1 MRKFALTGAA
11 ALAAIIAA
19 PALADHHGGGGKDW
33 TFGDGVTDERWS
45 LISTDYALCD
55 AGLNQSPIDL
65 GSPNARADIDLHTMF
80 GPANGTMAL
89 GQEKVQVDFA
99 SGQGLGMHS
108 GQMMFNLLQVHFHT
122 PSEHAID
129 GMRYPLVAHFV
140 HATDDGK
147 LGVLGVM
154 FKEGAENP
162 GLAQILT
169 AHGGG
174 SGTPVAF
181 DITDMLPDDISVYRY
196 MGSLTTPPCS
206 EGVNWHVADEAV
218 EASAAQIAALRAGLG
233 GDTARSLQPQG
244 SRLVVAPKD

>member
-1 MRKFALTGAA
+1 MRKLVLATMA
-11 ALAAIIAA
+11 ALVAT
-19 PALADHHGGGGKDW
+19 PALADHHMDGKNW

-55 AGLNQSPIDL
+55 SGLNQSPIDL
-65 GSPNARADIDLHTMF
+65 GSPNARGDVQLETMF
-80 GPANGTMAL
+80 GEAAGTMAL

-99 SGQGLGMHS
+99 SGQGFGMNS
-108 GQMMFNLLQVHFHT
+108 GGMMFNLLQVHFHT

-154 FKEGAENP
+154 YTEGEENE
-162 GLAQILT
+162 GLASILE
-169 AHGGG
+169 AHAGG
-174 SGTPVAF
+174 SGTAVTV
-181 DITDMLPDDISVYRY
+181 DIDDMLPDDIDVYRY

-206 EGVNWHVADEAV
+206 EGVNWHVADTPV
-218 EASAAQIAALRAGLG
+218 EASAAQIAALRSGLG

-244 SRLVVAPKD
+244 SRLVVAPAD